1 MWNLICKLDR
11 VSLIMWISCD
21 KSFDDVSSCE
31 EFDNGLVKVWFKDGS
46 MVNLVKE

>member
-1 MWNLICKLDR
+1 
-11 VSLIMWISCD
+11 MWINCG
-21 KSFDDVSSCE
+21 KSFDDVGDVE